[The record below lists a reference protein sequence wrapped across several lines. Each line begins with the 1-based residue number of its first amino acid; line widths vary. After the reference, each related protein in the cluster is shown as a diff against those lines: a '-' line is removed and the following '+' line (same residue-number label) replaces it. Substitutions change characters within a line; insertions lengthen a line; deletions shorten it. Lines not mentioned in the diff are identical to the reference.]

1 LERQPVS
8 NSSLVVARNR
18 AELADTLGTAEAE
31 TAVVMTMGALHDG
44 HVALIRAA
52 RERVGAQ
59 GIVTVTIFVNPLQ
72 FGVGEDLD
80 QYPRTP
86 EADLKICAAEDVD
99 VVFAPERDEL
109 YPADGP
115 TVTIDPGRLAAELE
129 GSFRQTHFRGVLT
142 VVAKLLNLTV
152 PTFAFF
158 GEKDY
163 QQLVL
168 IRRMVRDLEMPF
180 EIVGVPTVREP
191 DGLALSSR
199 NRYLTTKERA
209 AALALSRALTAGVAS
224 APKGRA
230 AVLAAGRTVL
240 ETAHEL
246 RVDYFVLRDPELGP
260 APASGEARL
269 LIAGRVGSTRLI
281 DNMAMALP

>member
-86 EADLKICAAEDVD
+86 EADLKICAAEGVD

-115 TVTIDPGRLAAELE
+115 MVTIDPGRLAAELE
-129 GSFRQTHFRGVLT
+129 GSFRPTHFRGVLT

-180 EIVGVPTVREP
+180 EILGVPTVREP

-199 NRYLTTKERA
+199 NRYLTTNDRA
-209 AALALSRALTAGVAS
+209 AALALSRALTAGVES

-281 DNMAMALP
+281 DNMAVALP

>member
-80 QYPRTP
+80 QYPRAP
-86 EADLKICAAEDVD
+86 EADLKICAAEGVD

-115 TVTIDPGRLAAELE
+115 MVTIDPGRLAAELE
-129 GSFRQTHFRGVLT
+129 GSFRPTHFRGVLT

-199 NRYLTTKERA
+199 NRYLTTNDRA
-209 AALALSRALTAGVAS
+209 AALALSRALTAGVES

-246 RVDYFVLRDPELGP
+246 RVDYFVLRDAELGP

-281 DNMAMALP
+281 DNMAVALP